1 MTEEAKRTIEAA
13 VWYWTEKLN
22 GRVFWWD
29 KSPEP
34 TKEWCTKQIE
44 YFSKMLKQR

>member
-1 MTEEAKRTIEAA
+1 MDSNKKQTIKSAI
-13 VWYWTEKLN
+13 WYWTEKLN

-34 TKEWCTKQIE
+34 TKEWCKEQIE
-44 YFSKMLKQR
+44 YFTNMLNEK